1 MRDGFDRSI
10 ALSTSRM
17 HNSLNNI
24 QSVFFST
31 VFRVF
36 FSVRHVSI
44 SGISWA
50 SCSSNCAMSMSNA
63 AKSTMPVTLK
73 RLQAEAKEKT
83 GPRAVA

>member
-36 FSVRHVSI
+36 SVRQDTCQI

-50 SCSSNCAMSMSNA
+50 SFI
-63 AKSTMPVTLK
+63 
-73 RLQAEAKEKT
+73 
-83 GPRAVA
+83 